1 MRNYSVLYS
10 DDTFRLKVDSLGR
23 DISTLNLV
31 DESVD
36 KGTIQIVFHH
46 HNNDD
51 GRMRLALKAAADA
64 FNASWSYYNSPLSK
78 VDEEEK
84 TIIHEIRIG

>member
-10 DDTFRLKVDSLGR
+10 DNTFRLKVDSLGR
-23 DISTLNLV
+23 DISTLNLI

-36 KGTIQIVFHH
+36 KGTVQIVFHH
-46 HNNDD
+46 SNDD
-51 GRMRLALKAAADA
+51 GDRIRLALKAAADA
-64 FNASWSYYNSPLSK
+64 FNASWTYYNSPLSK
-78 VDEEEK
+78 VDDEEK

>member
-10 DDTFRLKVDSLGR
+10 DSTFRLKIDSLGH
-23 DISTLNLV
+23 DLSTLNLV
-31 DESVD
+31 DDSVD
-36 KGTIQIVFHH
+36 KGTVQIVFHH
-46 HNNDD
+46 PKDD
-51 GRMRLALKAAADA
+51 NGRMRLALKAAADA

-84 TIIHEIRIG
+84 TIVHEIRIN